1 MITWKC
7 LPGILYQM
15 EGEGKRARQR
25 RDIERVCLRSRT
37 LQERKIASAI
47 KKTVREKTCDANVRL
62 FRKIN
67 NTNDVI
73 HMIWIR
79 AQLVYKQ
86 HLDLMTSHTF
96 PILCTKRLLVN
107 FLLSLLLKIIYK
119 CTKHYNYLRTHL
131 HLIQTDL

>member
-7 LPGILYQM
+7 LPGILYQK

-25 RDIERVCLRSRT
+25 RDIERACLRSRA
-37 LQERKIASAI
+37 LRERKIASAI

-62 FRKIN
+62 FREIN

-86 HLDLMTSHTF
+86 HL
-96 PILCTKRLLVN
+96 I
-107 FLLSLLLKIIYK
+107 
-119 CTKHYNYLRTHL
+119 
-131 HLIQTDL
+131 